1 MDLNDTIQMK
11 YVVAALLY
19 SGIGVLTYVL
29 CFFLLD
35 LLTPKVA
42 IWKELVEKQN
52 LALSVFLGAVA
63 IGIAVII
70 ASAIHG

>member
-1 MDLNDTIQMK
+1 MNLSEVIQMK
-11 YVVAALLY
+11 YVLAALLY

-29 CFFLLD
+29 CFVLLD

-52 LALSVFLGAVA
+52 IALAVFLGAIA

-70 ASAIHG
+70 ASSIHG

>member
-1 MDLNDTIQMK
+1 MNANDMIQMK
-11 YVVAALLY
+11 YVLAALLY
-19 SGIGVLTYVL
+19 SGIGVLTFAL
-29 CFFLLD
+29 CFIVLD
-35 LLTPKVA
+35 LVTPKVA

-52 LALSVFLGAVA
+52 VAMGIFLGAIA

>member
-1 MDLNDTIQMK
+1 MNLTEVIQLK
-11 YVVAALLY
+11 YVLAALLY

-29 CFFLLD
+29 CFILLD
-35 LLTPKVA
+35 MLTPKVA
-42 IWKELVEKQN
+42 VWKELVEKQN
-52 LALSVFLGAVA
+52 ISLAIFLGAVA

>member
-1 MDLNDTIQMK
+1 MNLNDTIQMK
-11 YVVAALLY
+11 YVLAALLY
-19 SGIGVLTYVL
+19 SGIGVLIYVL
-29 CFFLLD
+29 CFVLLD

-70 ASAIHG
+70 ASSIHG